1 MKSCGMPHRL
11 HVGCQIIAVFSGTFS
26 RAAATNRAVH
36 TFVFFKEFGM
46 RVLLTIAAAGSV
58 VVTGAVAAAA
68 GLAIAGSAIA
78 MAAERPS
85 FEVKSFPISP
95 VQVQL
100 LGAAGVKE
108 QPSAPT
114 STVAGMPAS
123 PAQIA
128 VLTPRP
134 QRVASAR

>member
-1 MKSCGMPHRL
+1 
-11 HVGCQIIAVFSGTFS
+11 
-26 RAAATNRAVH
+26 
-36 TFVFFKEFGM
+36 M

-58 VVTGAVAAAA
+58 IATGAVAAAA

-78 MAAERPS
+78 MAGERPS

-100 LGAAGVKE
+100 LGAVGVRE
-108 QPSAPT
+108 QSSAPT
-114 STVAGMPAS
+114 LTVVGMLAS

-128 VLTPRP
+128 VLAPRS
-134 QRVASAR
+134 QRVASVATERAKAE

>member
-1 MKSCGMPHRL
+1 
-11 HVGCQIIAVFSGTFS
+11 
-26 RAAATNRAVH
+26 
-36 TFVFFKEFGM
+36 M

-58 VVTGAVAAAA
+58 IATGAVAAAA

-78 MAAERPS
+78 MAGERPS

-100 LGAAGVKE
+100 LGAVGVRE
-108 QPSAPT
+108 QSSAPT
-114 STVAGMPAS
+114 LTVVGMLAS

-134 QRVASAR
+134 QRVASLATERAKAD